1 VKTTA
6 TQRALLCLHE
16 GGYNGVSSGDVGVA
30 VWPEREIRFG
40 RGVSSNG
47 GGDYAAQ
54 MLLGRLKK
62 QGLVEYAASD
72 GSTRW
77 RLSPTGLQKVRALRD
92 PKSPVVVAAV
102 TPPRPTGMEPCVCGD
117 SIEAHGNDPEY
128 PGSTS
133 CAECDCIAYEADL
146 NTAEAP

>member
-1 VKTTA
+1 MTA
-6 TQRALLCLHE
+6 TQRALLCLHK
-16 GGYNGVSSGDVGVA
+16 GGYNGVSSGEVGEA
-30 VWPEREIRFG
+30 VWPDRVIHFG

-62 QGLVEYAASD
+62 EGLVEYAPSE

-77 RLSPTGLQKVRALRD
+77 RLSTNGLQKVRALRD
-92 PKSPVVVAAV
+92 PKAPAPVVAIKPV
-102 TPPRPTGMEPCVCGD
+102 PRTTGMEPCTCGD
-117 SIEAHGNDPEY
+117 AIEAHGGDPEY

-133 CAECDCIAYEADL
+133 CTECDCIAYEADL
-146 NTAEAP
+146 NAAEAP